1 MSRIR
6 VALFACAYNEIDG
19 VANTMR
25 YFDAFAKSH
34 DFPMLN
40 IHGGFEQY
48 DRRDGSVRRL
58 ELQRRWPKFQL
69 DFHHDYD
76 LNLWRHLR
84 DVEEAVREFRPDI
97 VHVTGPSDIGQMGA
111 LLAHR
116 LGVPLVASW
125 HTNLHEYAERRLVPG
140 LLPGAWKK
148 ALGRGIRESSLTL
161 IGRFYRVARVL
172 FAPNVELMSMVE
184 RLTGKPCYLMSRGI
198 DRELFHPQRR
208 NRADE
213 QFVIGYVGRL
223 TKEKNVRFL
232 KDLEAGLNAR
242 GGPAFRIVIVGQ
254 GAESPWLLEHLPKAA
269 LTGVLRGER
278 LAEAYANFDAF
289 VFPSHTD
296 TFGNVVLEALAA
308 GVPAVVTSDGGP
320 KFIVE
325 HEKSGFVAKNDS
337 EFIDYVDKLRRDP
350 GLLAQMRAAASEQ
363 AQRSPSWDS
372 VFSSVYQVYEKAA
385 LRAMNGRP
393 STEPCESMPAV
404 QLPTKRRFSL
414 ATDIPPRRSSKDLN
428 VGER

>member
-1 MSRIR
+1 MSKIR

-34 DFPMLN
+34 DIPMLN

-58 ELQRRWPKFQL
+58 ELRRQWPKFQL

-76 LNLWRHLR
+76 LNLWRHLPE
-84 DVEEAVREFRPDI
+84 VEEAVREFRPDI

-111 LLAHR
+111 FIAHR
-116 LGVPLVASW
+116 LRVPLAASW

-140 LLPGAWKK
+140 NGLLPRSWRE
-148 ALGRGIRESSLTL
+148 ALGRGIRESSLRL
-161 IGRFYRVARVL
+161 IGHFYRVARVL
-172 FAPNVELMSMVE
+172 FAPNAELMSLVE
-184 RLTGKPCYLMSRGI
+184 GLTGKRCYLMSRGI
-198 DRELFHPQRR
+198 DSELFHSKRR
-208 NRADE
+208 KRNDE
-213 QFVIGYVGRL
+213 PFVVGYVGRL

-232 KDLEAGLNAR
+232 RDLEEGLDAR
-242 GGPAFRIVIVGQ
+242 GGRSFRTVIVGQ
-254 GAESPWLLEHLPKAA
+254 GRESEWLLQHLRKAT

-278 LAEAYANFDAF
+278 LAEEYSNFDAF

-296 TFGNVVLEALAA
+296 TFGNVVLEALAS
-308 GVPAVVTSDGGP
+308 GVPAVVTNHGGP

-337 EFIDYVDKLRRDP
+337 EFIDYVDRLRKDP
-350 GLLAQMRAAASEQ
+350 DLLGQMRVAARERAE
-363 AQRSPSWDS
+363 RSPSWES
-372 VFSSVYQVYEKAA
+372 VFSSVYDVYDKAA
-385 LRAMNGRP
+385 LRATNGLS
-393 STEPCESMPAV
+393 STAPYES
-404 QLPTKRRFSL
+404 LP
-414 ATDIPPRRSSKDLN
+414 
-428 VGER
+428 

>member
-34 DFPMLN
+34 GFPMLN
-40 IHGGFEQY
+40 VHGGFEQY
-48 DRRDGSVRRL
+48 DRRDGSVHRL

-76 LNLWRHLR
+76 LNLWRHLEG
-84 DVEEAVREFRPDI
+84 VKEAVREFRPDI

-111 LLAHR
+111 WIAHR
-116 LGVPLVASW
+116 LSVPLVASW

-140 LLPGAWKK
+140 ILPGAWKA
-148 ALGRGIRESSLTL
+148 ALGRRIRESALKM
-161 IGRFYRVARVL
+161 IGRFYRLAPVL
-172 FAPNVELMSMVE
+172 FAPNMELMSMVE
-184 RLTGKPCYLMSRGI
+184 GLTGRPCYLMSRGI
-198 DRELFHPQRR
+198 DRELFHPKRR
-208 NRADE
+208 KRDDE
-213 QFVIGYVGRL
+213 QFVVGYVGRL

-232 KDLEAGLNAR
+232 KDLDEALNAR
-242 GGPAFRIVIVGQ
+242 EGRSFRIVIVGP
-254 GAESPWLLEHLPKAA
+254 GSEAPWLRKHLPNAT

-278 LAEAYANFDAF
+278 LAEEYANFDAF

-296 TFGNVVLEALAA
+296 TFGNVVLEALAT
-308 GVPAVVTSDGGP
+308 GLPAIVTSDGGP

-337 EFIDYVDKLRRDP
+337 EFIDYVDKLRREP
-350 GLLAQMRAAASEQ
+350 TLLAQMRAAARERAES
-363 AQRSPSWDS
+363 SPSWDS
-372 VFSSVYQVYEKAA
+372 VFSSVYDVYEKAA
-385 LRAMNGRP
+385 LGTAKGRP
-393 STEPCESMPAV
+393 STEPSESLSAV
-404 QLPTKRRFSL
+404 PLPTKEKFNL
-414 ATDIPPRRSSKDLN
+414 ATEIRPQTGSKDLN
-428 VGER
+428 VGGR